1 MGARPPTLRE
11 GAAHLD
17 LPTRRGYASDVSEPA
32 RKRDESEPLTAEQR
46 AAVEAWKAAG
56 CPEQPEVAALRKKIR
71 GEPLT
76 PDEAALIV
84 PTPETRARIAALGRG
99 IAHAQVTAELAER
112 QRRGG

>member
-1 MGARPPTLRE
+1 M
-11 GAAHLD
+11 
-17 LPTRRGYASDVSEPA
+17 SEPA
-32 RKRDESEPLTAEQR
+32 RKQDKIEPLTAEQR

-76 PDEAALIV
+76 PEEAALLA
-84 PTPETRARIAALGRG
+84 PTPETRARIAAMGPG
-99 IAHAQVTAELAER
+99 IPHAHVTAELAER

>member
-1 MGARPPTLRE
+1 M
-11 GAAHLD
+11 
-17 LPTRRGYASDVSEPA
+17 SEPA
-32 RKRDESEPLTAEQR
+32 RKHDEFEPLTAEQR

-76 PDEAALIV
+76 PDEAALIA
-84 PTPETRARIAALGRG
+84 PTPGTRARIAAMGPG
-99 IAHAQVTAELAER
+99 IPHAQVTAQLAER